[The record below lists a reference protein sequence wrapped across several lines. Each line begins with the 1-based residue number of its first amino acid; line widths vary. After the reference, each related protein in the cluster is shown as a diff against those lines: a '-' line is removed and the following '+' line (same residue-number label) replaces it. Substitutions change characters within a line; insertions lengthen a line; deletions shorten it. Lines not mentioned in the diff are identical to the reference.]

1 METSY
6 FSVIGEGALNTLLIV
21 ILSSILPVGLGI
33 LFTVLSSKSKTAQKV
48 FSWVSLPFECLCPIT
63 FLVVLYFSV
72 TRYIHIYMTPL
83 PAVVIALTFCFIGY
97 IPSRY
102 VDTYS
107 LKKNIIYNM
116 LGLYRNI
123 FMWSFCASIIG
134 CMDLLSASKQIM
146 ATTYYAEWYF
156 VPFAFAFVVL
166 LAIEIPRKIIKQKM
180 K

>member
-1 METSY
+1 
-6 FSVIGEGALNTLLIV
+6 
-21 ILSSILPVGLGI
+21 
-33 LFTVLSSKSKTAQKV
+33 
-48 FSWVSLPFECLCPIT
+48 
-63 FLVVLYFSV
+63 
-72 TRYIHIYMTPL
+72 MTPL
-83 PAVVIALTFCFIGY
+83 TAVVIALTFCFIGY
-97 IPSRY
+97 MPSRY
-102 VDTYS
+102 VDSYS